1 MKHWNKP
8 LPTIFSKYHAS
19 TCKVCFPIGRFV
31 LMSSIYEL
39 MTKVFCDL
47 KKINDTVMQT
57 TCTDFQFD
65 FSKVQKQLES
75 VIQIHLD

>member
-1 MKHWNKP
+1 
-8 LPTIFSKYHAS
+8 
-19 TCKVCFPIGRFV
+19 
-31 LMSSIYEL
+31 

-47 KKINDTVMQT
+47 NKINDTVMQT

-75 VIQIHLD
+75 VIQNHLD